1 MQENINKNLTQ
12 KAVALKYDIEKD
24 NAPKITAKGKGE
36 TASNIIKIA
45 KENNIPI
52 KKDEDLI
59 ELLSQIDIDKE
70 IPSSMYR
77 AVAEIFSFIYDLSN
91 NKKDID
97 EKLKYKTLNKL
108 WDLYKS
114 FYNIILT
121 QSKLKHKL
129 YDKKQ
134 FR

>member
-12 KAVALKYDIEKD
+12 KAVALKYDIDKD
-24 NAPKITAKGKGE
+24 NAPKVTAKGKGE

-108 WDLYKS
+108 
-114 FYNIILT
+114 
-121 QSKLKHKL
+121 
-129 YDKKQ
+129 
-134 FR
+134 

>member
-1 MQENINKNLTQ
+1 MQENINKNFLQ
-12 KAVALKYDIEKD
+12 KAAALKYDIEKD

-91 NKKDID
+91 NKKNID
-97 EKLKYKTLNKL
+97 EKLKEKTSNK
-108 WDLYKS
+108 
-114 FYNIILT
+114 F
-121 QSKLKHKL
+121 
-129 YDKKQ
+129 
-134 FR
+134 

>member
-108 WDLYKS
+108 
-114 FYNIILT
+114 
-121 QSKLKHKL
+121 
-129 YDKKQ
+129 
-134 FR
+134 